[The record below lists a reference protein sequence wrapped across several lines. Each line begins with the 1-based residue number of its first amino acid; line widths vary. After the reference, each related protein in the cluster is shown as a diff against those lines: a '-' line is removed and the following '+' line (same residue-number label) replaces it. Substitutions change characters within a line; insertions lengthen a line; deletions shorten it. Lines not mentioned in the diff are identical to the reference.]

1 MIGTTQEVE
10 ISQFM
15 NQVSKLPT
23 IIVPARL
30 ESQRFPRKLLA
41 EVKGKPILWTAERIR
56 EIVPEFD
63 LYFAVDGEELAE
75 LLENSGFSI
84 VMTDPELPSGTDRI
98 AAANRE
104 IQANLILNIQGD
116 EPLVERSHILAL
128 VSGLEL
134 DKASMSTVAV
144 PFSSEKDFLDPNQ
157 VKVLCDQLGYAL
169 YFSRSP
175 IPYNRND
182 SSLWENKQAN
192 LPLKHLG
199 MYGYN
204 ADFLGRFLTFPEGK
218 LEKVEKLEQLRA
230 LENGEKIAVS
240 TVDSKPMVLT
250 YPKILSD
257 SKSSSNPN
265 EFDFSRINYSKI
277 FF

>member
-10 ISQFM
+10 ITQFM

-41 EVKGKPILWTAERIR
+41 EVKGKPLILWTAERIR
-56 EIVPEFD
+56 EIVPEFA

-128 VSGLEL
+128 ASGLEL

-175 IPYNRND
+175 IPYNRNH

-240 TVDSKPMVLT
+240 TVDSETHGIDIPQDLARFEKF
-250 YPKILSD
+250 IQSQ
-257 SKSSSNPN
+257 
-265 EFDFSRINYSKI
+265 
-277 FF
+277 